1 MLYSQNP
8 FPQVVQPQM
17 KVISK
22 SQSSSP
28 RTKGSE
34 PHTKLPS
41 LGVLHQEDK
50 PSEHLALKTSKS
62 YVWENQKATG
72 IDSLLSKGMPQ
83 TSQALP
89 PSTEATVHLLT
100 QRASQRGRKQLGLP
114 MRIENL
120 ATTISG
126 SSFYGS
132 KISTVNSHFGIVPQ
146 AISGTAKGP
155 YLPGMCKQPPKDLA
169 PLSSNKHQP
178 SIPPD
183 HANSHVRTQPH
194 PTIGE
199 KQVLFPPSC
208 TTNCMGSS
216 FYPQQAYS

>member
-1 MLYSQNP
+1 
-8 FPQVVQPQM
+8 M
-17 KVISK
+17 KTRK
-22 SQSSSP
+22 SC
-28 RTKGSE
+28 
-34 PHTKLPS
+34 
-41 LGVLHQEDK
+41 
-50 PSEHLALKTSKS
+50 
-62 YVWENQKATG
+62 VWENQKATG

-114 MRIENL
+114 VGIENL

-132 KISTVNSHFGIVPQ
+132 KISIVNSHFGIVPQ
-146 AISGTAKGP
+146 ATSGTAKGP
-155 YLPGMCKQPPKDLA
+155 YLPGMRKQPPKDLA

-208 TTNCMGSS
+208 TTNCIGSS
-216 FYPQQAYS
+216 FYP